1 MEISLK
7 IKICKNK
14 QFSITIDKLPKL
26 NKLINSLI
34 SVLETGCHNVD
45 IDNQEAF
52 LKITTFEDVAM
63 LSTLK
68 TFVEV
73 VYFNVNNPSK
83 ELEY

>member
-1 MEISLK
+1 MHVILGFLLLSHFLRK
-7 IKICKNK
+7 MN
-14 QFSITIDKLPKL
+14 
-26 NKLINSLI
+26 NLINCLI
-34 SVLETGCHNVD
+34 CVLQTGCRNVD
-45 IDNQEAF
+45 IDNQDTF
-52 LKITTFEDVAM
+52 LKITTIEDVAM